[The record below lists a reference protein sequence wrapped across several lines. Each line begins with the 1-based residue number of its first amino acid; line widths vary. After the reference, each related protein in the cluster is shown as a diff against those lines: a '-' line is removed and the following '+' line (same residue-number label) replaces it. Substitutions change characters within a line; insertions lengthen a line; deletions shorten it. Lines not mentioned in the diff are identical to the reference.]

1 MLTWS
6 NCLGNP
12 QRPGDHTDPE
22 TGLLVCG
29 VCGEAKQLR
38 IDLPWRKE
46 VVPVACR
53 CVREEN
59 AARKEALAQEEAAY
73 RLARRRTSCFGGDDR
88 KAGFTFTKFAESAIS
103 TIDNMTGYGWGK
115 GVGNPVIESSVKNF
129 GEPNPINYALLQ
141 AIE

>member
-59 AARKEALAQEEAAY
+59 AARKEALGAL
-73 RLARRRTSCFGGDDR
+73 RLPRQKEGAFPTWRNWFTTKTDASCSPRR
-88 KAGFTFTKFAESAIS
+88 
-103 TIDNMTGYGWGK
+103 
-115 GVGNPVIESSVKNF
+115 
-129 GEPNPINYALLQ
+129 
-141 AIE
+141 